1 MGQPYNIWTSLI
13 CLILK
18 FIHYLAFLDQR
29 YEGEWKDNLQQ
40 GQGEHHFP
48 SGHYDVAMWD
58 QGPANEF
65 EQTKPIVC
73 TEKGSNVNK
82 TSV

>member
-1 MGQPYNIWTSLI
+1 MDQANLFHIK
-13 CLILK
+13 LK
-18 FIHYLAFLDQR
+18 PIHSYLAILDQR

-58 QGPANEF
+58 QGPANEI

-73 TEKGSNVNK
+73 TA
-82 TSV
+82 